1 MTQDPLRR
9 PRYSLQA
16 RGRTIE
22 LGERTLVVGILNLT
36 PDSFFDGGLYQSRER
51 ALQRARQM
59 VDHGADWIDIGAES
73 SRPGAAPVSQQQE
86 MDRLLPVLEALRRQL
101 DIPLMVDT
109 YKAEVARAAVA
120 AGADLINDISAFRLD
135 SQMAQVVAESGVG
148 CVLMHMR
155 GTPVDMQ
162 KKAPSPDILS
172 DIDCYFEHALSEA
185 SNEGIGHD
193 RIILDPGIGFGKTVH
208 DNLLIL
214 NRLSFL
220 RRFSLP
226 ILVGT
231 SRKSFIG
238 KVLDLPVE
246 DRLLGSA
253 ASAAAALMRGAHLV
267 RVHDVAAMRQ
277 AADIVD
283 AILLEREVE

>member
-1 MTQDPLRR
+1 MNQDPLRR
-9 PRYSLQA
+9 PRFSLQT

-22 LGERTLVVGILNLT
+22 LGERTLVVGVLNLT
-36 PDSFFDGGLYQSRER
+36 PDSFFDGGLYQGRDK

-59 VDHGADWIDIGAES
+59 VDQGADLIDIGAES
-73 SRPGAAPVSQQQE
+73 SRPGADPVSQQEE
-86 MDRLLPVLEALRRQL
+86 MRRLLPVLEALRSHL
-101 DIPLMVDT
+101 AIPLMVDT
-109 YKAEVARAAVA
+109 YKAEVARAAAA

-155 GTPVDMQ
+155 GTPADMQ
-162 KKAPSPDILS
+162 KRAPSPDILS
-172 DIDCYFEHALSEA
+172 DIDCYFEHALAEA
-185 SNEGIGHD
+185 SAEGIGHD

-238 KVLDLPVE
+238 KILDLPVE
-246 DRLLGSA
+246 ERLLGSA

-277 AADIVD
+277 VADIVD
-283 AILLEREVE
+283 AILREREGE